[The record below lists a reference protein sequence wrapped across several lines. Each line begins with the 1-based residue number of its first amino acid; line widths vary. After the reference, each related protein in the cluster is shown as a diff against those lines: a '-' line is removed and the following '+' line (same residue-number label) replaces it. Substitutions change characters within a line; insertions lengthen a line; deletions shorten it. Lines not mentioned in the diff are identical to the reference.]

1 MCSLAL
7 TPGTPDLEVWGSSLA
22 RLIVFLDKKL
32 YSTLSLFTQVY
43 KLVSKNILLG
53 GSPTMDLHPIQGRV
67 AILLGMLHAKETG
80 ISIQLLDLL
89 ARVRP
94 HLYLISIVE
103 VRVRIPASLNVFR
116 LSFCSFFTCHV

>member
-1 MCSLAL
+1 MGVCSLAL
-7 TPGTPDLEVWGSSLA
+7 TPRTPDLKVWGSSLA
-22 RLIVFLDKKL
+22 RLVVFLDKKL

-80 ISIQLLDLL
+80 ISIQLLGLL

-103 VRVRIPASLNVFR
+103 VRVPSRQA
-116 LSFCSFFTCHV
+116 

>member
-1 MCSLAL
+1 MGVCSLAL
-7 TPGTPDLEVWGSSLA
+7 TPRTPDLEVWGSSFA
-22 RLIVFLDKKL
+22 RLVVFLDKKL

-80 ISIQLLDLL
+80 ISIQLLGLL

-103 VRVRIPASLNVFR
+103 VRVPSRQA
-116 LSFCSFFTCHV
+116 

>member
-1 MCSLAL
+1 M
-7 TPGTPDLEVWGSSLA
+7 GT
-22 RLIVFLDKKL
+22 R
-32 YSTLSLFTQVY
+32 
-43 KLVSKNILLG
+43 NILLG
-53 GSPTMDLHPIQGRV
+53 GNPMMDYHPIQGRV

-80 ISIQLLDLL
+80 ISMQLLGLF

-116 LSFCSFFTCHV
+116 LSFCNFFTCDV